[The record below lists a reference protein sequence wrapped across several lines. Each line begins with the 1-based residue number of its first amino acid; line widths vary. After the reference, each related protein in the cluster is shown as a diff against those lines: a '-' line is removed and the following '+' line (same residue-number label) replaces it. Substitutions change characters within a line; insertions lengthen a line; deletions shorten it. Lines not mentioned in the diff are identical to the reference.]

1 VGYPYRSAHESQPF
15 GPNCPWVRHYGAVP
29 DVTDLRPGDPE
40 EIAGYRVVSR
50 LGAGGQGV
58 VYLATAPS
66 GERVAI
72 KQLRF
77 GPQDERARQQFAKE
91 VAAARLVAPFCTAQV
106 LDADL
111 EGSAPYV
118 VSEYIEGLSLQQ
130 RIERRG
136 PMTGAGLQRL
146 AIGTAT
152 ALAAIHQAGVVHRDF
167 KPANVMLAYDG
178 PRVIDFGIARDLSTE
193 TTVTSRVFGTPAYM
207 APEQLR
213 AERVGPATD
222 MFAWASVIA
231 YAATGRAPFEAP
243 HMVAVMH
250 RISAEEP
257 DLTGV
262 PTELVGVLRQCLDK
276 DPPGRPSAQQVLAL
290 LLGRPAPEHDAS
302 DATHVL
308 AEATGIVHAAAAS
321 ATTQDPPKPA
331 AQDQPPA
338 YDLSGPTVPAPV
350 PSVQNPAPAPTVQ
363 HSAPAPTVQHSAPA
377 PTVQYAAPAP
387 TVQQS
392 SPASTVLDAPAVRP
406 WGEGNINVPLPG
418 APSRPERFGPW
429 ARLGI
434 VLGVLALAAA
444 AMVGIWMVGL
454 GGLLDDGRRGQ
465 TVADPTVTPSAA
477 DSPRGAEPANTQ
489 PATPDPVVTS
499 SLDPVPE
506 AFDGRWEGV
515 GLQPQGRV
523 KSWSVEVELDEGE
536 YDGKMKLDSLDCSG
550 KLTLVWSSSNQ
561 VQLLAEMD
569 DNPDGACAASGLVR
583 LTSLD
588 SERMRFDWQDAANS
602 LNRATGVLRKH

>member
-1 VGYPYRSAHESQPF
+1 
-15 GPNCPWVRHYGAVP
+15 VP
-29 DVTDLRPGDPE
+29 DATDLRPGDPE

-58 VYLATAPS
+58 VYLATASS

-106 LDADL
+106 LDAEL
-111 EGSAPYV
+111 EGPAPYV

-136 PMTGAGLQRL
+136 PMTGAALHRL

-231 YAATGRAPFEAP
+231 YAATGQAPFEAP

-257 DLTGV
+257 DLAGV
-262 PTELVGVLRQCLDK
+262 PPELVGVLRQCLDK

-302 DATHVL
+302 DATQVL
-308 AEATGIVHAAAAS
+308 AEATGIVHAAAAT
-321 ATTQDPPKPA
+321 ATTQDPPVPA
-331 AQDQPPA
+331 LQAQPSVYDPP
-338 YDLSGPTVPAPV
+338 GPTV
-350 PSVQNPAPAPTVQ
+350 PAPAPTVQ
-363 HSAPAPTVQHSAPA
+363 HSAPAPTVQQH
-377 PTVQYAAPAP
+377 AAPAP
-387 TVQQS
+387 TVQH
-392 SPASTVLDAPAVRP
+392 PAPAPTVRQATPAVLDPPAVRP
-406 WGEGNINVPLPG
+406 WGDGNVALPPG
-418 APSRPERFGPW
+418 TPSGRAPDNPW
-429 ARLGI
+429 VRLGI
-434 VLGVLALAAA
+434 VVGVLALAAA
-444 AMVGIWMVGL
+444 AMAGIWMVGL
-454 GGLLDDGRRGQ
+454 GGLLDNGRRDQ
-465 TVADPTVTPSAA
+465 NLAHPTVSSSSAA
-477 DSPRGAEPANTQ
+477 GPRGAEPNTEPSSTEPSKTQ

-499 SLDPVPE
+499 ALAPIPE
-506 AFDGRWEGV
+506 VFDGRWEGV
-515 GLQPQGRV
+515 GLQPRGRV
-523 KSWSVEVELDEGE
+523 KSWSVQVKLDEGK
-536 YDGKMKLDSLDCSG
+536 YDGKLKLDSLDCSG
-550 KLTLVWSSSNQ
+550 ELTLVWSSPNQ
-561 VQLLAEMD
+561 VQLLAKMD
-569 DNPDGACAASGLVR
+569 DNPEGACAASGVVW
-583 LTSLD
+583 LTSLGSD
-588 SERMRFDWQDAANS
+588 RMRFDWQDGANS
-602 LNRATGVLRKH
+602 QNRATGVLRKH